1 VNKWESYYEDITM
14 LKDSYKEECLPLAII
29 NPTNQTSDMDISW
42 QMYLLF
48 WAMNVA
54 NGK

>member
-1 VNKWESYYEDITM
+1 VNKWESYYEDITQ
-14 LKDSYKEECLPLAII
+14 LKDSYKEEHLPPMVVVNA
-29 NPTNQTSDMDISW
+29 TQTSDMDISW